1 MAGTVKGGKAAAQ
14 TNKQRH
20 GKEFYARI
28 GRIGGQKGTT
38 GGFAADR
45 ELARKAGRLGG
56 TVSRRGK
63 SAVKTT
69 V

>member
-45 ELARKAGRLGG
+45 DLARKAGAIGG
-56 TVSRRGK
+56 KKSRRGK

>member
-14 TNKQRH
+14 TNKARH

-45 ELARKAGRLGG
+45 DLARKAGAIGG
-56 TVSRRGK
+56 KKSRRGK